1 MGGHFL
7 WFSNVKLRTY
17 NNSGEK
23 LLTSNKNFMDRKF
36 ENFQNRQRTEVWMD
50 VLRDG
55 QIVDLNVYLGER
67 LSLSIMTN
75 INDGDLILHYLNRY

>member
-1 MGGHFL
+1 M
-7 WFSNVKLRTY
+7 
-17 NNSGEK
+17 
-23 LLTSNKNFMDRKF
+23 TSNKNFMDRKF

-75 INDGDLILHYLNRY
+75 INDGDLFLHYFNRY

>member
-1 MGGHFL
+1 M
-7 WFSNVKLRTY
+7 
-17 NNSGEK
+17 
-23 LLTSNKNFMDRKF
+23 TSNKNFMDRKF

-50 VLRDG
+50 ILRDG

-75 INDGDLILHYLNRY
+75 INDGDLFLHYFNRYEQDSMPYLDTNSP

>member
-1 MGGHFL
+1 
-7 WFSNVKLRTY
+7 
-17 NNSGEK
+17 
-23 LLTSNKNFMDRKF
+23 MDRKF

-75 INDGDLILHYLNRY
+75 INDGDLFLHYFNRYEQDSMLYLDTNSP

>member
-1 MGGHFL
+1 
-7 WFSNVKLRTY
+7 
-17 NNSGEK
+17 
-23 LLTSNKNFMDRKF
+23 MDRKF

-75 INDGDLILHYLNRY
+75 INDGDLFLHYFNRY

>member
-1 MGGHFL
+1 M
-7 WFSNVKLRTY
+7 
-17 NNSGEK
+17 
-23 LLTSNKNFMDRKF
+23 TSNKNFMDRKF

-75 INDGDLILHYLNRY
+75 INDGDLFLHYFNRYEQDSMLYLDTNSP

>member
-1 MGGHFL
+1 
-7 WFSNVKLRTY
+7 
-17 NNSGEK
+17 
-23 LLTSNKNFMDRKF
+23 MDRKF

-50 VLRDG
+50 ILRDG

-75 INDGDLILHYLNRY
+75 INDGDLFLHYFNRYEQDSMPYLDTNSP

>member
-1 MGGHFL
+1 MGGHL
-7 WFSNVKLRTY
+7 FSNVKLRTY
-17 NNSGEK
+17 NNPGEK

-75 INDGDLILHYLNRY
+75 INDGDLFLHYFNRY